1 MNTTPDPTTN
11 PGSPTRPAS
20 AAFSDQALPGVSS
33 GALSPAQRDEVLR
46 LIGAATASDAVAP
59 LSEHVMLHLRYDG
72 TAGLDLTTAMAGHVA
87 GYAYLEVDDAGLAS
101 GELVVDPA
109 HRRHGAGRAL
119 LGVMAAQA
127 GDRPLRVWAH
137 GDLPAAAALAQ
148 AAGLH
153 RVRALW
159 QMRRSLRD
167 PLPEPLVPP
176 DVTLRTFVPG
186 TDEDE
191 WLRLNAAAFAH
202 HPEQGAWTR
211 ADLDMRERE
220 DWFDPAGFFLAER
233 SGRLVGFHWTKVHD
247 AVTGEVYV
255 VGVDPAAHGG
265 GLGRAL
271 TVTGLRYLRD
281 VRSLTEVMLYVDESN
296 RAAVRMYEKLGF
308 TCSTTDVMYGTG

>member
-1 MNTTPDPTTN
+1 
-11 PGSPTRPAS
+11 
-20 AAFSDQALPGVSS
+20 
-33 GALSPAQRDEVLR
+33 
-46 LIGAATASDAVAP
+46 
-59 LSEHVMLHLRYDG
+59 MLHLRYGG

-87 GYAYLEVDDAGLAS
+87 GYAYLEVDDAGVAS
-101 GELVVDPA
+101 GELVVNPA

-119 LGVMAAQA
+119 LGAMAAQA

-167 PLPEPLVPP
+167 PLPEPPVPA

-233 SGRLVGFHWTKVHD
+233 GGRLVGFHWTKVHD
-247 AVTGEVYV
+247 AETGEVYV

-271 TVTGLRYLRD
+271 TLTGLRYLRD

-296 RAAVRMYEKLGF
+296 RAAVRMYETLGF
-308 TCSTTDVMYGTG
+308 TRSTTDVMYGTG